1 MTYNPL
7 QISFVEG
14 KAVPIL
20 GNDIDTDRIV
30 PARFLK
36 EVTFDKMGDY
46 LFYDAR
52 FTDGKENPDHPLNQ
66 AQFTEASIMLV
77 ENNFGCGS
85 SREHAPQAI
94 KRAGFNAII
103 GESFAEIFSGNCK
116 ALGIVTLT
124 LPSAELAKLFK
135 LIKSVPK
142 QNVHIDLNLLQVK
155 LSSNN
160 SAFSVKMKESHRS
173 AFLNGTWD
181 ELSLLKLNNQK
192 IDELVEKLPYFH
204 W

>member
-1 MTYNPL
+1 MSDNPL
-7 QISFVEG
+7 VISSVSG
-14 KAVPIL
+14 CALPIV
-20 GNDIDTDRIV
+20 GAEVDTDRIV

-46 LFYDAR
+46 LFYDVR
-52 FTDGKENPDHPLNQ
+52 HDQGQLNPQHPLNQ
-66 AQFTEASIMLV
+66 PKYHGASIMVV

-116 ALGIVTLT
+116 ALGIVTIT
-124 LPSAELAKLFK
+124 LSRSELDAVLALSTDQPALLYSIDIESKTLYIKEVDQTFEFNMK
-135 LIKSVPK
+135 RLIAA
-142 QNVHIDLNLLQVK
+142 LLD
-155 LSSNN
+155 
-160 SAFSVKMKESHRS
+160 
-173 AFLNGTWD
+173 GTWD
-181 ELSLLKLNNQK
+181 ELALLKLNDD
-192 IDELVEKLPYFH
+192 IIERRALRLPYFN

>member
-1 MTYNPL
+1 MSNSLSIHAVTVTATP
-7 QISFVEG
+7 IIG
-14 KAVPIL
+14 KEV
-20 GNDIDTDRIV
+20 DTDRIV

-46 LFYDAR
+46 LFYDVR
-52 FTDGKENPDHPLNQ
+52 YNDGKENPDHPLNQ
-66 AQFTEASIMLV
+66 DKYQGSSVMVV

-116 ALGIVTLT
+116 ALGIVTCVLSRSD
-124 LPSAELAKLFK
+124 LDRVFSILSDHPSASFSIDIEKNSLYISIVDQTFDIT
-135 LIKSVPK
+135 IK
-142 QNVHIDLNLLQVK
+142 Q
-155 LSSNN
+155 
-160 SAFSVKMKESHRS
+160 SHRR
-173 AFLNGTWD
+173 AFLDGTWD
-181 ELSLLKLNNQK
+181 ELALLKLNDKK
-192 IDELVEKLPYFH
+192 IQELATQLPYFN

>member
-1 MTYNPL
+1 MTYSSL
-7 QISFVEG
+7 QISIVEG
-14 KAVPIL
+14 KMVPIL

-52 FTDGKENPDHPLNQ
+52 FTDGEKNTDHPLNQ
-66 AQFTEASIMLV
+66 TQFSEASIMLV

-124 LPSAELAKLFK
+124 LPSDELAELLQ
-135 LIKSVPK
+135 LIKNVPHE
-142 QNVHIDLNLLQVK
+142 NVHIDLNQLQLK
-155 LSSNN
+155 LTSNN
-160 SAFSVKMKESHRS
+160 AVFSVKMKESHRS

-181 ELSLLKLNNQK
+181 ELSLLKLNNKK

>member
-1 MTYNPL
+1 MTNSL
-7 QISFVEG
+7 VISSVSG
-14 KAVPIL
+14 SVVPIL
-20 GNDIDTDRIV
+20 GNEVDTDRIV

-36 EVTFDKMGDY
+36 EITFDNMGDY
-46 LFYDAR
+46 LFYDVR
-52 FTDGKENPDHPLNQ
+52 YVDGQPNPEHPLNQ
-66 AQFTEASIMLV
+66 SQYSGASIMLV

-116 ALGIVTLT
+116 ALGIVTMT
-124 LPSAELAKLFK
+124 LPRLDLDTLFEHVQV
-135 LIKSVPK
+135 STGD
-142 QNVHIDLNLLQVK
+142 QFSIDLH
-155 LSSNN
+155 SSQLTVSGINQ
-160 SAFSVKMKESHRS
+160 SFSVTIKETHKK
-173 AFLNGTWD
+173 AFLDGTWD

-192 IDELVEKLPYFH
+192 IDELAKTLPYFH

>member
-1 MTYNPL
+1 MNPL
-7 QISFVEG
+7 VISSVSG
-14 KAVPIL
+14 AMVPIS
-20 GNDIDTDRIV
+20 GNDVDTDQIV

-36 EVTFDKMGDY
+36 EITFDQMGDY

-52 FTDGKENPDHPLNQ
+52 RSDGVLDPDHPLNQ
-66 AQFTEASIMLV
+66 SQYAGATVMLV

-116 ALGIVTLT
+116 ALGILTVTLPKDELNELFNHMLHGMSDQVTIDIDTST
-124 LPSAELAKLFK
+124 L
-135 LIKSVPK
+135 SVPSVD
-142 QNVHIDLNLLQVK
+142 Q
-155 LSSNN
+155 S
-160 SAFSVKMKESHRS
+160 FSVSIKAAHRR
-173 AFLNGTWD
+173 AFLDGTWD
-181 ELSLLKLNNQK
+181 ELSLLKVNDDK
-192 IDELVEKLPYFH
+192 INELASTLPYFQ

>member
-1 MTYNPL
+1 MSNSLSIYAVTGTATP
-7 QISFVEG
+7 IIG
-14 KAVPIL
+14 KEV
-20 GNDIDTDRIV
+20 DTDRIV

-46 LFYDAR
+46 LFYDVR
-52 FTDGKENPDHPLNQ
+52 YNDGKENADHPLNQ
-66 AQFTEASIMLV
+66 DKYRGSSVMVV

-116 ALGIVTLT
+116 ALGIVTCVLNRSDLEQVFAIISDYPT
-124 LPSAELAKLFK
+124 ASFSIDIEKNSLYISIVDQTFDIT
-135 LIKSVPK
+135 IK
-142 QNVHIDLNLLQVK
+142 Q
-155 LSSNN
+155 
-160 SAFSVKMKESHRS
+160 SHRR
-173 AFLNGTWD
+173 AFLDGTWD
-181 ELSLLKLNNQK
+181 ELALLKLNDKK
-192 IDELVEKLPYFH
+192 IQELATQLPYFN

>member
-1 MTYNPL
+1 MSNSLSIHAVSGTATP
-7 QISFVEG
+7 IIG
-14 KAVPIL
+14 KEV
-20 GNDIDTDRIV
+20 DTDRIV

-46 LFYDAR
+46 LFYDVR
-52 FTDGKENPDHPLNQ
+52 YNDGKENPDHPLNQ
-66 AQFTEASIMLV
+66 DKYQGSSVMVV

-116 ALGIVTLT
+116 ALGIVTCVLSRSD
-124 LPSAELAKLFK
+124 LDRVFSILSDHPSASFSIDIEKNSLYISIVDQTFDIT
-135 LIKSVPK
+135 IK
-142 QNVHIDLNLLQVK
+142 Q
-155 LSSNN
+155 
-160 SAFSVKMKESHRS
+160 SHRR
-173 AFLNGTWD
+173 AFLDGTWD
-181 ELSLLKLNNQK
+181 ELALLKLNDKK
-192 IDELVEKLPYFH
+192 IQELATQLPYFN